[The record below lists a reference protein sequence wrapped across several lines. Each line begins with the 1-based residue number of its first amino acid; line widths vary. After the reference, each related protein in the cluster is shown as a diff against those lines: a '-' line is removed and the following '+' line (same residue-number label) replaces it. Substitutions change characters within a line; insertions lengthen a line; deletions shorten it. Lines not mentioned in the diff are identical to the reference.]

1 MICSSVKLVR
11 FMVRP
16 QVGPDSNRRWRKKF
30 RGRSLS
36 IQWVEEIE
44 PHSECTGENS
54 EPLRKGFGSIV
65 IQSTIQLQLRGKLE
79 RTLTAQGILY
89 GCSVQ
94 GPFTAVDE
102 TLDSLSEERPDV
114 GLLDINL
121 YQEFSY
127 PVAERLNEMGIPFA
141 FFTAYDDNTLPDVFV
156 GRPIIPKND
165 RRDDIVAKVK
175 GLLRV

>member
-1 MICSSVKLVR
+1 M
-11 FMVRP
+11 
-16 QVGPDSNRRWRKKF
+16 
-30 RGRSLS
+30 
-36 IQWVEEIE
+36 
-44 PHSECTGENS
+44 
-54 EPLRKGFGSIV
+54 
-65 IQSTIQLQLRGKLE
+65 QLRGKLE

-102 TLDSLSEERPDV
+102 SLDSLSEERRDV
-114 GLLDINL
+114 GRLDINL

-127 PVAERLNEMGIPFA
+127 PVAARLNEMGIPFA
-141 FFTAYDDNTLPDVFV
+141 FFTAYDDNTLPDAFV

-175 GLLRV
+175 GLLRA

>member
-127 PVAERLNEMGIPFA
+127 PVAERLNEMGIHSRFSLLTMITRCQTHSSVDRSSRKMIGVMISWLKSKA
-141 FFTAYDDNTLPDVFV
+141 F
-156 GRPIIPKND
+156 
-165 RRDDIVAKVK
+165 
-175 GLLRV
+175 

>member
-1 MICSSVKLVR
+1 MTKDLI
-11 FMVRP
+11 
-16 QVGPDSNRRWRKKF
+16 
-30 RGRSLS
+30 
-36 IQWVEEIE
+36 VED
-44 PHSECTGENS
+44 
-54 EPLRKGFGSIV
+54 EPLIV
-65 IQSTIQLQLRGKLE
+65 TVIAMTFEKH
-79 RTLTAQGILY
+79 
-89 GCSVQ
+89 GCSV
-94 GPFTAVDE
+94 TAVDE

-175 GLLRV
+175 GLLRA